1 VSRRGLDIL
10 TDERNAELLA
20 THTFGRVVAQVDEDV
35 AAYPVY
41 YAFVDGTIVYRTDPG
56 TKLAAAVLH
65 RRVSFEIDD
74 DVEGWSVMAFG
85 PCEEVRR
92 PDEVERL
99 NAALGTDWPDA
110 ERQRVVRIIPDRITG
125 RRLQHPRSDEGAR
138 EPTA

>member
-1 VSRRGLDIL
+1 MSNRGLDIL
-10 TDERNAELLA
+10 TAEESNELLT
-20 THTFGRVVAQVDEDV
+20 THTFGRVVAKVGAEP

-65 RRVSFEIDD
+65 NRVSFEVDS

-92 PDEVERL
+92 PHEIDACH
-99 NAALGTDWPDA
+99 AALGTEWPDA
-110 ERQRVVRIIPDRITG
+110 ERQRVVRIRPDRITG
-125 RRLQHPRSDEGAR
+125 RRLQRPRSAE
-138 EPTA
+138 E

>member
-1 VSRRGLDIL
+1 MSSRGFDIL
-10 TDERNAELLA
+10 TAEESTKLLA
-20 THTFGRVVAQVDEDV
+20 THTFGRVVAKVGAEP

-41 YAFVDGTIVYRTDPG
+41 YVYVDDAIVYRTDPG

-65 RRVSFEIDD
+65 SRVSFEVDD

-92 PDEVERL
+92 PQEVEALRV
-99 NAALGTDWPDA
+99 ALGTDWPDA

-125 RRLQHPRSDEGAR
+125 RRLQHRRSAE
-138 EPTA
+138 E